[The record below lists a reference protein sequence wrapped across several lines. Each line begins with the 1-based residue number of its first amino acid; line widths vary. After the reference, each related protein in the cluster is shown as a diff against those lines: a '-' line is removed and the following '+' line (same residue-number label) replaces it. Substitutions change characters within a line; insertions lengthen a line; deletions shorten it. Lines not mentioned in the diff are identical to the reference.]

1 MLVWINRLLIVVLA
15 LIFVVYLIDTIP
27 ASNKTNK
34 LDTFINHINTNYVDS
49 VDVDSLI
56 ESAIYNTL
64 VNLDPHSN
72 YITKSEAE
80 ATMVELDGKFY
91 GIGVEFAIYRDT
103 ITILN
108 VIENGPSQKQ
118 GLKAGDR
125 IVTIEDT
132 LVAGVGITNK
142 DIIHSLRGERGTAV
156 KVGVINRQTPIIKQ
170 VKIIRDKIPVV
181 SLDLAYEIAPNIGF
195 IKLNR
200 FSANTYSEFEIAL
213 NQLIEHS
220 NISGLILDL
229 RGNSGGYLG
238 QAIKLLNEFFDAQKL
253 LVYTKGNARMEQ
265 QYISNSFGSFK
276 KGALIILIDEGS
288 ASASEIVAGAI
299 QDHDRGLVVGTR
311 SFGKGLVQEQIAFDD
326 GSLLRMTVSRY
337 YTPSGRC
344 IQKPYG
350 NNKEEYLTESYL
362 RGSEIDTLLPDTIIQ
377 FNTTSGRIVYGGGG
391 ITPDSI
397 ISDSNEKISTELI
410 HLYTSDFLENI
421 VFDYVDINR
430 PYLSSIA
437 PNETI
442 ISKAHQIILL
452 DNIYKW
458 MHVESKSKDF
468 LEFKSSQ
475 DFTEY
480 EQYII
485 KRLQILIVRQQW
497 GWPEMQKFLNQQD
510 KIISTSLSLFYKQH
524 QFLNK

>member
-156 KVGVINRQTPIIKQ
+156 KVGVINRQNPIVKQ

-311 SFGKGLVQEQIAFDD
+311 SFGKGLVQVQH
-326 GSLLRMTVSRY
+326 
-337 YTPSGRC
+337 
-344 IQKPYG
+344 
-350 NNKEEYLTESYL
+350 
-362 RGSEIDTLLPDTIIQ
+362 II
-377 FNTTSGRIVYGGGG
+377 
-391 ITPDSI
+391 
-397 ISDSNEKISTELI
+397 
-410 HLYTSDFLENI
+410 
-421 VFDYVDINR
+421 
-430 PYLSSIA
+430 
-437 PNETI
+437 
-442 ISKAHQIILL
+442 
-452 DNIYKW
+452 
-458 MHVESKSKDF
+458 
-468 LEFKSSQ
+468 
-475 DFTEY
+475 
-480 EQYII
+480 
-485 KRLQILIVRQQW
+485 
-497 GWPEMQKFLNQQD
+497 
-510 KIISTSLSLFYKQH
+510 
-524 QFLNK
+524 

>member
-1 MLVWINRLLIVVLA
+1 MLALTNRLLIVVLA
-15 LIFVVYLIDTIP
+15 LVFLFYFLETVP
-27 ASNKTNK
+27 GGNKTNK
-34 LDTFINHINTNYVDS
+34 LDKFINHINTNYVDS
-49 VDVDSLI
+49 VDIDSLI

-64 VNLDPHSN
+64 LNLDPHSN

-125 IVTIEDT
+125 IVTIEDAV
-132 LVAGVGITNK
+132 VAGVGITNK
-142 DIIHSLRGERGTAV
+142 DIIHSLRGERGTMV
-156 KVGVINRQTPIIKQ
+156 NVGVVNRQSPILKQ
-170 VKIIRDKIPVV
+170 VKIIRDKIPLV

-200 FSANTYSEFEIAL
+200 FSANTYSEFKIEL
-213 NQLIEHS
+213 NHLIENF

-229 RGNSGGYLG
+229 RGNSGGYLD
-238 QAIKLLNEFFDAQKL
+238 QAIKILNEFFYAQNL
-253 LVYTKGNARMEQ
+253 LVYTKGNSRVEQ
-265 QYISNSFGSFK
+265 QYISNSFGAFK
-276 KGALIILIDEGS
+276 EGELIILIDEGS

-299 QDHDRGLVVGTR
+299 QDHDRGFVLGTR
-311 SFGKGLVQEQIAFDD
+311 SFGKGLVQEQVAFDD

-362 RGSEIDTLLPDTIIQ
+362 RGSEIDTLLPDTMIQ
-377 FNTTSGRIVYGGGG
+377 FTTRSGRIVYGGGG

-397 ISDSNEKISTELI
+397 ITNRNEEMSTDLI
-410 HLYTSDFLENI
+410 HLYTSDFFENI
-421 VFDYVDINR
+421 VFDHVDINR
-430 PYLSSIA
+430 RYLSSIS
-437 PNETI
+437 PSDTI
-442 ISKAHQIILL
+442 ISKTQQPILL
-452 DNIYKW
+452 NNIYEW
-458 MHVESKSKDF
+458 MHIESQSKDF
-468 LEFKSSQ
+468 LEAKSAQ
-475 DFTEY
+475 DFIVYREY
-480 EQYII
+480 IM

-497 GWPEMQKFLNQQD
+497 GWPEMQKFLNQD
-510 KIISTSLSLFYKQH
+510 DEIISTSLSLF
-524 QFLNK
+524 NK